1 MRSGITCI
9 IPAFNEGEGIYQ
21 TILEIDA
28 FIRELLP
35 FTIFVSEDGSTDNTR
50 EEILRAAGDVE
61 HAHVVLSNPSE
72 RLGYSRAVQRGILEC
87 ETEFIC
93 FMDADGQCDPKD
105 IERLF
110 KELESGIVV
119 GYRNP
124 RVDGPN
130 RIFYS
135 QLFGIVYRI
144 LGGPTRIDPSSPLV
158 MARTLDIKNIAET
171 NFHLN
176 FGFWWEFQWR
186 IESLGIQVFEI
197 PANHRKRLTG
207 KTQVYKI
214 KKLPKIVF
222 SHIKG
227 LKILRNEL
235 REKGGL

>member
-9 IPAFNEGEGIYQ
+9 IPAFNEGEGIYE
-21 TILEIDA
+21 TILEIDSV
-28 FIRELLP
+28 IKELLP
-35 FTIFVSEDGSTDNTR
+35 FTIFVSEDGSVDNTR
-50 EEILRAAGDVE
+50 EEILRAARDVE
-61 HAHVVLSNPSE
+61 HAQVVLSDPSG

-105 IERLF
+105 IKRLF
-110 KELESGIVV
+110 EELELGIVV
-119 GYRNP
+119 GYRHP
-124 RVDGPN
+124 RVDGLN

-135 QLFGIVYRI
+135 QLFGIVYRV
-144 LGGPTRIDPSSPLV
+144 LGGPKRIDPSSPLV
-158 MARTLDIKNIAET
+158 MARTLDIQKIAET

-186 IESLGIQVFEI
+186 IECLGIQVFEI

-207 KTQVYKI
+207 KTQVYQV

-222 SHIKG
+222 SHLKG
-227 LKILRNEL
+227 LLMLRNEL
-235 REKGGL
+235 RKVA